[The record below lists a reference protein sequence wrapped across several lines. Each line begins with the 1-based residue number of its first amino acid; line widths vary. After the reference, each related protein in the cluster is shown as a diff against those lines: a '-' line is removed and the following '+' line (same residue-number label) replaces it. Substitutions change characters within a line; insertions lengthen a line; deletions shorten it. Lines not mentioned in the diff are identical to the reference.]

1 LTSADALPYYEGVLV
16 GAVDLLQTISLAAVA
31 ITLALSAIQNRH
43 LAKQTRETVRH
54 NTLAHSALSRTA
66 HQGLVDQ
73 GTNYLGVLLTSD
85 QPELLAW
92 FLQTRGIPSSTSEI
106 NRRYLFLYLR
116 MDVHEAT
123 YLARL
128 DEALAGDVWAGWLQV
143 IFLDSS
149 TPEFDVLWPIVRSG
163 YSARFVSFVDELVA
177 STKDGR
183 SGELVR
189 AAVDVDQKV
198 P

>member
-1 LTSADALPYYEGVLV
+1 M

-43 LAKQTRETVRH
+43 VAKQTWETVRQ
-54 NTLAHSALSRTA
+54 NTLAHSALSRSA

-73 GTNYLGVLLTSD
+73 GTHYLGVLLTSE

-92 FLQTRGIPSSTSEI
+92 FLTSRGIPPSTSEI

-116 MDVHEAT
+116 MDVHETT
-123 YLARL
+123 YLAHQ
-128 DEALAGDVWAGWLQV
+128 DGALPEGVWEGWRQV
-143 IFLDSS
+143 IALDGA
-149 TPEFDVLWPIVRSG
+149 TAEFGVLWPIVRSA
-163 YSARFVSFVDELVA
+163 YSAPFVSFVDELVA

-183 SGELVR
+183 SVELVR
-189 AAVDVDQKV
+189 AAVDVEEKV